1 MSQWSQLSPFT
12 YSPCPSTEF
21 AFISPAPDLL
31 PFQYPTTLDKSLP
44 VLYFYTCH
52 LKKVQSSLFK
62 HIFWMSF
69 QLKSIMII
77 SVCFYSFLEFSPTGT
92 LLRLFG
98 LFRPN
103 YFLKYL
109 AVPGPS
115 LWHIAFFKLWHVGS
129 SSLIRDR
136 TWAPCT
142 GSLTHSITREV
153 PRLHFKLGAVLCHMQ
168 SSGPK
173 IRDLN
178 VIHTIMLYCVI
189 PTTS

>member
-52 LKKVQSSLFK
+52 YKKVQSSLFK
-62 HIFWMSF
+62 QFLDAFPIE
-69 QLKSIMII
+69 I
-77 SVCFYSFLEFSPTGT
+77 SYYYQRVFLFSFLEFSPTGT
-92 LLRLFG
+92 LLRFFG

-103 YFLKYL
+103 YFFKNL

-115 LWHIAFFKLWHVGS
+115 L
-129 SSLIRDR
+129 
-136 TWAPCT
+136 
-142 GSLTHSITREV
+142 
-153 PRLHFKLGAVLCHMQ
+153 
-168 SSGPK
+168 
-173 IRDLN
+173 
-178 VIHTIMLYCVI
+178 
-189 PTTS
+189 